1 MDTEIFEKILTNRAS
16 ATEKEEF
23 FHLLEN
29 DPEKQADYYRYKNL
43 YVVSSID
50 THKYTA
56 ESRTSFN
63 NFWNL
68 VQPSKRK
75 TVLSGWMRYAA
86 IFILALM
93 MGFMANYLLNSNP
106 KYHIAYSSQK
116 GSVSRIK
123 LQDGSDIWLS
133 SGTNL
138 VIDQNEEGEMVAK
151 LDGEAYFNLIPD
163 PTRRFSVDLGS
174 FQVKDIGTSFNIRAY
189 ESEPTIVTTLVE
201 GRIELLKNSGEVLLA
216 VMPGELVKYNK
227 QTNQMLV
234 NRQDPS
240 VVTAWKE
247 GKFVFID
254 QPLAEICKE
263 LENWYDI
270 EIQIQDQKLAQTR
283 YTSVVKRTTTVEMV
297 LKILAVTDQI
307 KYEIINKKEG
317 KDIIIISK

>member
-1 MDTEIFEKILTNRAS
+1 MDTEIFEKIFTNRAS
-16 ATEKEEF
+16 EKEKEEF

-29 DPEKQADYYRYKNL
+29 DPEKQMDYYRLKNL

-50 THKYTA
+50 AHKYTA
-56 ESRTSFN
+56 ESRTSFK

-68 VQPSKRK
+68 VQQSKRK
-75 TVLSGWMRYAA
+75 TVLNGWMRYAA
-86 IFILALM
+86 IFILALSI
-93 MGFMANYLLNSNP
+93 GFMANYLLNSNP
-106 KYHIAYSSQK
+106 KYHTEYSSQK

-123 LQDGSDIWLS
+123 LPDGSDIWLS

-138 VIDQNEEGEMVAK
+138 IIDQNEKGEMVAK

-163 PTRRFSVDLGS
+163 TSRRFRVDLGS

-189 ESEPTIVTTLVE
+189 QSEPTIVTTLVE
-201 GRIELLKNSGEVLLA
+201 GRIELLKNSGEVLLS

-227 QTNQMLV
+227 QNNQMLV
-234 NRQDPS
+234 NQQDPS
-240 VVTAWKE
+240 VVIAWKD

-270 EIQIQDQKLAQTR
+270 EIQIEDQKLAETR
-283 YTSVVKRTTTVEMV
+283 
-297 LKILAVTDQI
+297 
-307 KYEIINKKEG
+307 
-317 KDIIIISK
+317 